1 VLLSPMRE
9 MVTQLPA
16 PWTGGGVHCLI
27 RRGEDRPMLTFG
39 EDIRPYR
46 ADRFEFST
54 DGRFLAWSNSD
65 GPIDVA
71 DLDVIRRG
79 DEIGRQEK

>member
-1 VLLSPMRE
+1 MDRGRN
-9 MVTQLPA
+9 QLPDSS
-16 PWTGGGVHCLI
+16 G
-27 RRGEDRPMLTFG
+27 RRQRDVDFRGRHQAH
-39 EDIRPYR
+39 R
-46 ADRFEFST
+46 ADRVEFSS

-65 GPIDVA
+65 GTIDVA